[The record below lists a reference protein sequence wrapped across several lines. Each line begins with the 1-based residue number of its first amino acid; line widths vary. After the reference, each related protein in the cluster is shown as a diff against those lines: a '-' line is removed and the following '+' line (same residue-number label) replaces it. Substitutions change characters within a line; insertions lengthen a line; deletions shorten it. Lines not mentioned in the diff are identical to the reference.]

1 MQQKQTHQIKLD
13 FSKGRQERRQGRQ
26 RDGGLVPASF
36 SNKNKIAATKK
47 GMSWWDHTSKTMGGE
62 GDTYFQQLAVLE
74 AAGQKKNTTKD
85 REAEIKEGLQQI

>member
-1 MQQKQTHQIKLD
+1 
-13 FSKGRQERRQGRQ
+13 
-26 RDGGLVPASF
+26 
-36 SNKNKIAATKK
+36 
-47 GMSWWDHTSKTMGGE
+47 MGGE